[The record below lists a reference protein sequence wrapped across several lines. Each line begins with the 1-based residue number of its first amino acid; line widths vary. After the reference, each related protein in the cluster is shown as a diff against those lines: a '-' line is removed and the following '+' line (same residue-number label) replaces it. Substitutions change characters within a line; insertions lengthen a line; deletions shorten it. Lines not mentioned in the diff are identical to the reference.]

1 MERFTIIGKVIFRV
15 HAIQRMFER
24 DISVNRIR
32 KILETGEVIEDYSA
46 EMAEPS
52 RLIMGYHRNR
62 PIHVVVSE
70 TSIPNELV
78 IITVYSP
85 DPDKWKKDNRS
96 RK

>member
-1 MERFTIIGKVIFRV
+1 MPFDNIIFRV
-15 HAIQRMFER
+15 HALQRMFEH
-24 DISVNRIR
+24 DVSVNRIR
-32 KILETGEVIEDYSA
+32 NILETGEVIEDYSDETA
-46 EMAEPS
+46 ESS
-52 RLIMGYHRNR
+52 RLILGYQGNR

-70 TSIPNELV
+70 TSKTNELV

>member
-1 MERFTIIGKVIFRV
+1 
-15 HAIQRMFER
+15 MFEH
-24 DISVNRIR
+24 DVSVNRIR
-32 KILETGEVIEDYSA
+32 NILETGEVIEDYSDETA
-46 EMAEPS
+46 ESS
-52 RLIMGYHRNR
+52 RLILGYQGNR

-70 TSIPNELV
+70 TSKTNELV